1 MVSVLPRQ
9 SVTSVQEGTNSYNDN
24 GISCSLP
31 ASTPSYIQ
39 YLTPRIVQSTGFLH
53 LAKGSPYVYEY
64 TDNITHDTVT
74 IGGTYANGTIVGG
87 YTQYLP
93 PMVEMGFYTYGS
105 GTFCGET
112 GTLTVIHL
120 IIVQVP
126 MENGLF
132 NISEAT
138 FGISGAR
145 E

>member
-1 MVSVLPRQ
+1 MVSIPTRQ
-9 SVTSVQEGTNSYNDN
+9 SLTSVKVGTNSYSDN

-31 ASTPSYIQ
+31 ASTPSYLQ
-39 YLTPRIVQSTGFLH
+39 YLTPRIVQSTGFLN
-53 LAKGSPYVYEY
+53 LANDSPYVYEY
-64 TDNITHDTVT
+64 ADNITNDMVT
-74 IGGTYANGTIVGG
+74 IGGNYTNGTIVGG

-93 PMVEMGFYTYGS
+93 PMVEMGFYTYGP

-112 GTLTVIHL
+112 GTLTAIHL

-126 MENGLF
+126 IENGMF

-138 FGISGAR
+138 FHISGAR